1 MSPLTK
7 LSEIL
12 ATFPGIGPRHAERL
26 AYFLS
31 SKDKKYLSS
40 LQKALEEISSEGR
53 RCSECRGLFY
63 SKSSEKSICSL
74 CGDTK
79 RDPAY
84 LIVTDTEINRNSI
97 EKSEVT
103 DGFYFILGKVLPIT
117 ESNSSKLPVE
127 ELKRRIREL
136 SDKGLKEVM
145 IVLSYTPEGEHTGNI
160 VRGSIKKVCEENG
173 IIVSFPGR
181 GFSVGTEIEYSD
193 ADTLKQAFRN
203 RGSSH

>member
-31 SKDKKYLSS
+31 SKDRNYISS
-40 LQKALEEISSEGR
+40 LQKALEEISVEGK
-53 RCSECRGLFY
+53 RCTECRSLFY
-63 SKSSEKSICSL
+63 SKGNESVCSL
-74 CGDTK
+74 CSDSK

-103 DGFYFILGKVLPIT
+103 DGFYFILGKVLPVT
-117 ESNSSKLPVE
+117 ERSTSKLPIDD
-127 ELKRRIREL
+127 LNNRIRDL
-136 SDKGLKEVM
+136 SGKGLKEVM

-160 VRGSIKKVCEENG
+160 VKDSIKKVCEEKG
-173 IIVSFPGR
+173 VVVSFPGR

-193 ADTLKQAFRN
+193 ADTLKQAFKN
-203 RGSSH
+203 RGTPY